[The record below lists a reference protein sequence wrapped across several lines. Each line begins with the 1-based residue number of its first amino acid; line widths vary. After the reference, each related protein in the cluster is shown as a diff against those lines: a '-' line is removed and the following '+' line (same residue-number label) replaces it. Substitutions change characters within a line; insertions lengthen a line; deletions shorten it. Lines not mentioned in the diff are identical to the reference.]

1 MTWSLRNERPRPKER
16 PSRNQ
21 RPSLILAATLALS
34 FLLAP
39 DQPFAQSSGS
49 GVKPG
54 RPGSASVATAQAR
67 PAGTGSASLPAPRP
81 GWSYPQRQT
90 LTYQVD
96 WRVFPAGTAVVHIE
110 SNGDSQR
117 ITVSGDS
124 SGAFNLV
131 LRVSDHFQSTFNRQT
146 GCSSGFARQQIEG
159 SRQLN
164 SDQQFSS
171 GYSRGAFD
179 EKTLITR
186 NHHAEQTPIPPCVSD
201 PLSAIF
207 WAASQPLQPGQQFHV
222 PVVYPLQ
229 ALDVTAKVEG
239 REAVR
244 APSTTYQ
251 ALRVQPTWTNTAVKN
266 SGNIWVWY
274 SDDERHLPVQVRA
287 RLLWGTITFRLTS
300 VEQK

>member
-1 MTWSLRNERPRPKER
+1 MTWSFRNP
-16 PSRNQ
+16 Q
-21 RPSLILAATLALS
+21 PSLILAAALALS
-34 FLLAP
+34 PLLPGGSRPVNQASAQAP
-39 DQPFAQSSGS
+39 AAGGRP
-49 GVKPG
+49 VKPTNAAAAALPPRG
-54 RPGSASVATAQAR
+54 AAS
-67 PAGTGSASLPAPRP
+67 GSASLPAPRP

-131 LRVSDHFQSTFNRQT
+131 LRVNDHFQSTFNRQT

-164 SDQQFSS
+164 SDQQFSN
-171 GYSRGAFD
+171 GFSRSAFD

-244 APSTTYQ
+244 APATTYQ
-251 ALRVQPTWTNTAVKN
+251 ALRIQPTWPGTTVKN

-274 SDDERHLPVQVRA
+274 SEDDRHLPVQVRA
-287 RLLWGTITFRLTS
+287 RLLWGTVTFRLTG